1 MALYFIKILC
11 ITKGHF
17 LKENQKEMECYIIV
31 LAILFPKMGNGN
43 KVSWFLDL
51 LNLNKVPKLVQ

>member
-11 ITKGHF
+11 ITKAYF
-17 LKENQKEMECYIIV
+17 LKENHKEMECYIIV

-43 KVSWFLDL
+43 KVS
-51 LNLNKVPKLVQ
+51 